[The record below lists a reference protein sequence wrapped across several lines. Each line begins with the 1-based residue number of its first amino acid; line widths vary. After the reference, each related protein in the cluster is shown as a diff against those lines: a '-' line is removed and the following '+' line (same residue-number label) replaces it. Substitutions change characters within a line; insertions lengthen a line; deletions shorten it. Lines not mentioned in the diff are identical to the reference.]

1 MNKTFFRIT
10 VTVLFLSFIL
20 NFYLL
25 YEVHKNKTFFEV
37 QSEHFVTVGILNE
50 IYLTS
55 VQLNQLSQMY
65 IRTEDQ
71 YYLNN
76 YTNITNQML
85 GKSPRSNNNLFHMKV
100 LKLADIIKTNLAD
113 KEYTQQL
120 LEMYAELELQHA
132 FQQKAIQ
139 ALKNDDTSRYEALS
153 VLTSQNYLDSLAVI
167 TDTYD
172 TIINNT
178 QHVEPNFSPINFAS
192 SIRLR
197 LFFSFSPLRS
207 CSSNYGKATSLQ
219 K

>member
-139 ALKNDDTSRYEALS
+139 AFKKRRH
-153 VLTSQNYLDSLAVI
+153 Q
-167 TDTYD
+167 
-172 TIINNT
+172 
-178 QHVEPNFSPINFAS
+178 
-192 SIRLR
+192 
-197 LFFSFSPLRS
+197 PL
-207 CSSNYGKATSLQ
+207 
-219 K
+219 